1 MSTVLAVLVAA
12 RYLPTE
18 ATLEDESKRYRLEE
32 TKQDKKPP
40 SMWTTVNLLRE
51 RRMFL
56 LAPIYAG
63 NGLIGAFLSAN
74 VSTVSSRQRHKPR
87 ACVCQFSEPLPMCR
101 RQFTKNVI
109 EPSMGECNVG
119 YVMAA
124 NYMAS
129 AVVSISIG
137 RVSDL
142 VGRPAVMGF
151 AFTCLAVTTPDRLR
165 TTALAGLRLHT
176 RWRMSQIMFGVLKYS
191 PPTSTFGI
199 YSLAIVIGLGAAAI
213 RTPLSAQL
221 SANFLDNT
229 E

>member
-1 MSTVLAVLVAA
+1 
-12 RYLPTE
+12 
-18 ATLEDESKRYRLEE
+18 
-32 TKQDKKPP
+32 
-40 SMWTTVNLLRE
+40 
-51 RRMFL
+51 
-56 LAPIYAG
+56 
-63 NGLIGAFLSAN
+63 
-74 VSTVSSRQRHKPR
+74 
-87 ACVCQFSEPLPMCR
+87 MCR

-151 AFTCLAVTTPDRLR
+151 AFSCLAVNTPDRLR

-176 RWRMSQIMFGVLKYS
+176 RWRVSQIMFGVLKYS

>member
-1 MSTVLAVLVAA
+1 
-12 RYLPTE
+12 
-18 ATLEDESKRYRLEE
+18 
-32 TKQDKKPP
+32 
-40 SMWTTVNLLRE
+40 
-51 RRMFL
+51 
-56 LAPIYAG
+56 
-63 NGLIGAFLSAN
+63 
-74 VSTVSSRQRHKPR
+74 
-87 ACVCQFSEPLPMCR
+87 
-101 RQFTKNVI
+101 
-109 EPSMGECNVG
+109 MGECNVG

-176 RWRMSQIMFGVLKYS
+176 RWRVSQIMFGVLKYS

>member
-1 MSTVLAVLVAA
+1 
-12 RYLPTE
+12 
-18 ATLEDESKRYRLEE
+18 
-32 TKQDKKPP
+32 
-40 SMWTTVNLLRE
+40 
-51 RRMFL
+51 
-56 LAPIYAG
+56 
-63 NGLIGAFLSAN
+63 
-74 VSTVSSRQRHKPR
+74 
-87 ACVCQFSEPLPMCR
+87 
-101 RQFTKNVI
+101 
-109 EPSMGECNVG
+109 MGECNVG

-151 AFTCLAVTTPDRLR
+151 AFTCLAVNTFTNVP
-165 TTALAGLRLHT
+165 AGLRLHT
-176 RWRMSQIMFGVLKYS
+176 RWRVSQIMFGVLKYS

>member
-1 MSTVLAVLVAA
+1 MRAILFPLGCEKGGAVCRRLFSIYLVSTVLAVLVAA

-87 ACVCQFSEPLPMCR
+87 ACVLSHLR
-101 RQFTKNVI
+101 TV
-109 EPSMGECNVG
+109 
-119 YVMAA
+119 A
-124 NYMAS
+124 
-129 AVVSISIG
+129 
-137 RVSDL
+137 RVSSTVYEERDRAEHGGVQRRL
-142 VGRPAVMGF
+142 RDGGELHGIRRREHLDRPGLGPRRPAGCDGL
-151 AFTCLAVTTPDRLR
+151 CLHLPGGNHA
-165 TTALAGLRLHT
+165 
-176 RWRMSQIMFGVLKYS
+176 
-191 PPTSTFGI
+191 
-199 YSLAIVIGLGAAAI
+199 
-213 RTPLSAQL
+213 
-221 SANFLDNT
+221 
-229 E
+229 

>member
-1 MSTVLAVLVAA
+1 M
-12 RYLPTE
+12 
-18 ATLEDESKRYRLEE
+18 
-32 TKQDKKPP
+32 
-40 SMWTTVNLLRE
+40 
-51 RRMFL
+51 
-56 LAPIYAG
+56 
-63 NGLIGAFLSAN
+63 
-74 VSTVSSRQRHKPR
+74 
-87 ACVCQFSEPLPMCR
+87 
-101 RQFTKNVI
+101 I
-109 EPSMGECNVG
+109 EPNMGECNVG

-151 AFTCLAVTTPDRLR
+151 AFTCLA
-165 TTALAGLRLHT
+165 
-176 RWRMSQIMFGVLKYS
+176 IMFGVLKYS

-229 E
+229 ECAPPQRILPTIVPLLVAC

>member
-1 MSTVLAVLVAA
+1 
-12 RYLPTE
+12 
-18 ATLEDESKRYRLEE
+18 
-32 TKQDKKPP
+32 
-40 SMWTTVNLLRE
+40 
-51 RRMFL
+51 
-56 LAPIYAG
+56 
-63 NGLIGAFLSAN
+63 
-74 VSTVSSRQRHKPR
+74 
-87 ACVCQFSEPLPMCR
+87 
-101 RQFTKNVI
+101 
-109 EPSMGECNVG
+109 MGECNVG

-151 AFTCLAVTTPDRLR
+151 AFTCLA
-165 TTALAGLRLHT
+165 
-176 RWRMSQIMFGVLKYS
+176 IMFGVLKYS

-229 E
+229 ECASSHCSYSALPVACLRCLRLCSACGLLV